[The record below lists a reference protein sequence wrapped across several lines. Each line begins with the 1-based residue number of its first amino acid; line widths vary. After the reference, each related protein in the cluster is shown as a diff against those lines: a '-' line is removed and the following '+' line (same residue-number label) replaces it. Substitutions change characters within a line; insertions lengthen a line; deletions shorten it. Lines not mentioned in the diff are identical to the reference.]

1 MDICAKNPRAHMFK
15 AILEHKEVELH
26 LTMKQTVLNWFGDR
40 KEDFV
45 SVQQVFI
52 FFLFF
57 FVFF

>member
-45 SVQQVFI
+45 SVQQVFKRTSS
-52 FFLFF
+52 
-57 FVFF
+57 